1 MSAGVWARSA
11 ATMASPP
18 VVYTLG
24 ASGASGASAKA
35 SAVRSATRPI
45 FGIESTR
52 SNGPVSS
59 TWTPASAAA
68 WSRPISRARAR
79 SLSARRLAALAA
91 RIGGHALAH
100 LVERRGMRLA
110 VREGREQVDRVRALD
125 QIAHLAFAQRE
136 GGLGEARH
144 TPHAGHLGSLRE

>member
-18 VVYTLG
+18 VPYTLG
-24 ASGASGASAKA
+24 ASGASGVRVKE

-79 SLSARRLAALAA
+79 SLSARF
-91 RIGGHALAH
+91 GGHALAH

-110 VREGREQVDRVRALD
+110 VGEGREQVDRVRALD
-125 QIAHLAFAQRE
+125 QVAHLALAQRE
-136 GGLGEARH
+136 GGL
-144 TPHAGHLGSLRE
+144 